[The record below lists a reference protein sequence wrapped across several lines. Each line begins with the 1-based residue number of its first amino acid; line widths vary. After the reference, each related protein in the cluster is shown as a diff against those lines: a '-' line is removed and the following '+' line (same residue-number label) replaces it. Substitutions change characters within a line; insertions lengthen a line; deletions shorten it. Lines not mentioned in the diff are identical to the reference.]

1 MSSLTLDA
9 AEEIVTAALKRAQ
22 ALGKAVSVAVVDA
35 GGFVVSVRRCDGA
48 RPLTPDIARAK
59 AYTAA
64 VMQRP
69 GRMLKKWQES
79 QPVFFAQLS
88 QLPGAALP
96 IMAAEGS
103 VTIKRDGEIIGGLG
117 IAGGTADEDQRV
129 ADEVLASL
137 GYELEFAAW
146 GVAGPAAG
154 DHGKPRST
162 EDTGTPGGTE
172 SDGTVL
178 STEDTGT
185 PGDTEAAGT
194 ARNTGSAETARNAE
208 NTEKGA

>member
-1 MSSLTLDA
+1 MTSLTLAA
-9 AEEIVTAALKRAQ
+9 AEEIAEAAHARAE

-35 GGFVVSVRRCDGA
+35 GGFPVAIRRADGA

-69 GRMLKKWQES
+69 GPMLKKWQES

-103 VTIKRDGEIIGGLG
+103 VTLQKDGEIIGGLG
-117 IAGGTADEDQRV
+117 VAGGTAAEDQEI
-129 ADEVLASL
+129 AEDVLKSL
-137 GYELEFAAW
+137 GYDMEFAAW
-146 GVAGPAAG
+146 GVAGGPA
-154 DHGKPRST
+154 GK
-162 EDTGTPGGTE
+162 D
-172 SDGTVL
+172 
-178 STEDTGT
+178 
-185 PGDTEAAGT
+185 A
-194 ARNTGSAETARNAE
+194 
-208 NTEKGA
+208 

>member
-9 AEEIVTAALKRAQ
+9 ADEIVAAALKRAR

-69 GRMLKKWQES
+69 GKMLKKWQES

-96 IMAAEGS
+96 IMATEGS
-103 VTIKRDGEIIGGLG
+103 VTIKKDGEIIGGLG

-129 ADEVLASL
+129 ADEVLESL

-146 GVAGPAAG
+146 GVAGTAAG
-154 DHGKPRST
+154 DDAKTRSP
-162 EDTGTPGGTE
+162 ERPE
-172 SDGTVL
+172 
-178 STEDTGT
+178 
-185 PGDTEAAGT
+185 T
-194 ARNTGSAETARNAE
+194 ARNADGAERARNADSPEQARNAE

>member
-9 AEEIVTAALKRAQ
+9 ADEIVAAALKRAQ

-69 GRMLKKWQES
+69 GKMLKKWQES

-96 IMAAEGS
+96 IMATEGS
-103 VTIKRDGEIIGGLG
+103 VTIKKDGEIIGGLG

-129 ADEVLASL
+129 ADEVLESL

-146 GVAGPAAG
+146 GVAGTSAG
-154 DHGKPRST
+154 DHGKTRSA
-162 EDTGTPGGTE
+162 EH
-172 SDGTVL
+172 
-178 STEDTGT
+178 
-185 PGDTEAAGT
+185 AGQ
-194 ARNTGSAETARNAE
+194 ARNADGPGQARNADSPEKARNAE

>member
-9 AEEIVTAALKRAQ
+9 AEEIVDAALKRAQ
-22 ALGKAVSVAVVDA
+22 SLGKAVSVAVVDA
-35 GGFVVSVRRCDGA
+35 GGFVISVRRSDGA

-69 GRMLKKWQES
+69 GKMLKKWQES
-79 QPVFFAQLS
+79 QPVFFSQLS

-96 IMAAEGS
+96 IMATEGS
-103 VTIKRDGEIIGGLG
+103 VTIKKDGEIIGGLG
-117 IAGGTADEDQRV
+117 IAGGTADEDQQV
-129 ADEVLASL
+129 ADDVLESL

-146 GVAGPAAG
+146 GVAGKPAEHA
-154 DHGKPRST
+154 DH
-162 EDTGTPGGTE
+162 
-172 SDGTVL
+172 
-178 STEDTGT
+178 
-185 PGDTEAAGT
+185 
-194 ARNTGSAETARNAE
+194 AEHAE